1 MQTKLT
7 AVMVETKGYTLEEIS
22 GAFDGSTVNL
32 VSSSAY
38 ASAPLYAEGQAS
50 PDFSSHKGRELE
62 EAK

>member
-1 MQTKLT
+1 
-7 AVMVETKGYTLEEIS
+7 MVETKGYTLEEIS

-38 ASAPLYAEGQAS
+38 PSAPLYAEGPAS
-50 PDFSSHKGRELE
+50 PDHSSHKGRELE

>member
-1 MQTKLT
+1 
-7 AVMVETKGYTLEEIS
+7 MVETKGYTLEEIS

-38 ASAPLYAEGQAS
+38 APTTLYEQEHPS
-50 PDFSSHKGRELE
+50 PDHSSHKGRDLE

>member
-1 MQTKLT
+1 
-7 AVMVETKGYTLEEIS
+7 MVETKGYTLEEIS

-38 ASAPLYAEGQAS
+38 ASAPLYTEGQAS